1 MRKLRLIRLIKDL
14 AEGPAIS
21 GRIEI
26 QTQVHE
32 HNTLLRAHEKLE
44 EASWASSCGT
54 RDQNS
59 S

>member
-1 MRKLRLIRLIKDL
+1 MRKLRLIKDL

-32 HNTLLRAHEKLE
+32 HSTLLRAHEKLE